1 MLELLKIIHFLSF
14 SVAIGAGVSNLTL
27 GARLANFPPDAMPT
41 LGGFRLFLG
50 RLSTI
55 GLVLLWLTG
64 LSMIAATSGTS
75 SLNSP
80 AFLLKLTAVIVLT
93 VFSIMA
99 NMTVAQ
105 ATKAGTPPDAI
116 RMKRLGLGS
125 QAMAVLALIFAVAA
139 FG

>member
-1 MLELLKIIHFLSF
+1 
-14 SVAIGAGVSNLTL
+14 
-27 GARLANFPPDAMPT
+27 MPT
-41 LGGFRLFLG
+41 LGEFRLFLG
-50 RLSTI
+50 KLSTI

-64 LSMIAATSGTS
+64 LSMIAATSGTNALS
-75 SLNSP
+75 SP
-80 AFLLKLTAVIVLT
+80 AFLLKLAAVIVLT

-105 ATKAGTPPDAI
+105 AKKAGTAPDAI

-139 FG
+139 FV